1 MRYTEISAG
10 FPVSRIGLG
19 CSSMSHG
26 YGADDRDPE
35 ESVRVIHRALDL
47 GIDLFDSADV
57 YGPFTNE
64 LLLGRALR
72 SHPGQG
78 RVATKCGL
86 VAQEDGTFRRDG
98 RPEHLRRA
106 CEGSLR
112 RLGTEVID
120 LYQLHRVD
128 PDVPLEET
136 WGALGELVEEGKVR
150 GLGISHATSEEIE
163 RVHAIHPITAI
174 QYELSVWERRRRDEL
189 LPWCERNGVG
199 FLAFAP
205 LGRGFLSGRVDQ
217 GDLVPSDSRRR
228 DPRFAEAAMRANRTI
243 VDRLRAVADRHG
255 ATPAQ
260 VAVAWV
266 LEQSDAVVPIPGT
279 RRLRWLEENHGA
291 VHLTLTEDDLAEL
304 EGLPNAE
311 GEMRW
316 DGARAGSGRP

>member
-1 MRYTEISAG
+1 
-10 FPVSRIGLG
+10 
-19 CSSMSHG
+19 MSHG
-26 YGADDRDPE
+26 YGEDDRDPE

-47 GIDLFDSADV
+47 GINLFDSADV
-57 YGPFTNE
+57 YGPFSNE
-64 LLLGRALR
+64 LLLGRALG
-72 SHPGQG
+72 SCPGKGQ
-78 RVATKCGL
+78 VATKCGL
-86 VAQEDGTFRRDG
+86 IAREDGTFRRDG

-128 PDVPLEET
+128 PEVPLAET
-136 WGALGELVEEGKVR
+136 WGALGELVQEGKVR
-150 GLGISHATSEEIE
+150 GLGISHATREEIE

-174 QYELSVWERRRRDEL
+174 QYELSVWERRSRDAL

-205 LGRGFLSGRVDQ
+205 LGRGFLSGRVNE
-217 GDLVPSDSRRR
+217 GDLIEGDSRRR
-228 DPRFAEAAMRANRTI
+228 DPRFEEPAMRVNRAI
-243 VDRLRAVADRHG
+243 VHGLEKVAERHG

-266 LEQSDAVVPIPGT
+266 LAQSDSVVPIPGT
-279 RRLRWLEENHGA
+279 RRMRWLEENHGA
-291 VHLTLTEDDLAEL
+291 VRLTLTANDLKDL
-304 EGLPNAE
+304 EGLPDAE

-316 DGARAGSGRP
+316 DEERAGRTGTEARPTDDRSRRWA